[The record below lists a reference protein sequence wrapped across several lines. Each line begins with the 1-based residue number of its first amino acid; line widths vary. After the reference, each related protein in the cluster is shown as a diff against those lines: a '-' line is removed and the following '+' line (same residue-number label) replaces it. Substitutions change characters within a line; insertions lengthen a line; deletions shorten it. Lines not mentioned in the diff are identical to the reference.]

1 MRGTDFGEKI
11 LRGKHIPRAPLYSAV
26 RRRIGFRGLPPFSPY
41 MDQNPDF
48 FERMQNRFKIW
59 ILNSFGFKYNN
70 SQKITLLTQTSTF
83 K

>member
-1 MRGTDFGEKI
+1 MRGTDFDEKI
-11 LRGKHIPRAPLYSAV
+11 LRGKCINRASLYSAV
-26 RRRIGFRGLPPFSPY
+26 RCKIGFHVLPPFSPY

-48 FERMQNRFKIW
+48 FERMQKRFKIW